1 MGCWQLL
8 QMKQCSCQVCP
19 LYSSFR
25 EPAGRGMVGEHP
37 KAQGLLGL
45 GLGAS
50 SAHLA

>member
-8 QMKQCSCQVCP
+8 QRKQCSCQVCP
-19 LYSSFR
+19 LYSNFR
-25 EPAGRGMVGEHP
+25 EPVDRGRVGEHL

-50 SAHLA
+50 SPHLA